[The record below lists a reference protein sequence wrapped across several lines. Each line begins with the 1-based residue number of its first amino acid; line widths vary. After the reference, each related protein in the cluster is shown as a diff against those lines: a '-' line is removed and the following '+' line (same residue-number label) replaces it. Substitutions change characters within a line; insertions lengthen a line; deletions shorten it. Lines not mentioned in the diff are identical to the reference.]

1 MQVYVR
7 NNNKNIRFV
16 VPNLN
21 KSFLFTI
28 TEKKEQV
35 KTDSYSN
42 DRNFQKLK
50 YVY

>member
-1 MQVYVR
+1 MHVYVR

-28 TEKKEQV
+28 TEKEEQ
-35 KTDSYSN
+35 
-42 DRNFQKLK
+42 RRKLTPTVMTVTFK
-50 YVY
+50 N